1 MFSGLWPNFKGAL
14 GVAPPG
20 ERCGGNSKKQKKK
33 HVSVFPPV
41 AWPPLAD
48 NVIHSLASQLKA
60 HPIFHYGTSP
70 GVRVVDPRAR
80 RNSPHF
86 TSLLFNLATSL
97 NSFVAFS
104 SGYLSDCISMR
115 ASSKAN
121 PRNWAR
127 PNNVRPPPR
136 WGTVLFAKI
145 RAPSSEKPENLFFFF
160 LSFDEIRVLSQGR
173 SFTLLTYWWDSF
185 AECWCRM

>member
-20 ERCGGNSKKQKKK
+20 ERCGGNSKKQKK

-60 HPIFHYGTSP
+60 HPIFHYGSSP

-86 TSLLFNLATSL
+86 PSLLFNLATSL
-97 NSFVAFS
+97 NSCCVLLWLFVRLYQYACK
-104 SGYLSDCISMR
+104 LQ
-115 ASSKAN
+115 SK
-121 PRNWAR
+121 PTKLGSPKQR
-127 PNNVRPPPR
+127 
-136 WGTVLFAKI
+136 
-145 RAPSSEKPENLFFFF
+145 PSSASMGNRVVCKNTCAKFWETGESFFFF
-160 LSFDEIRVLSQGR
+160 F
-173 SFTLLTYWWDSF
+173 FF
-185 AECWCRM
+185 